1 MPESYRT
8 EFDKWLSTYK
18 PNAAMRKFTC
28 EAYMED
34 AFNAGRVAE
43 RLLQATPAE
52 SQKGEDHE

>member
-1 MPESYRT
+1 MNP
-8 EFDKWLSTYK
+8 EFDKWLSAYK
-18 PNAAMRKFTC
+18 PDAAMRKFSC